1 MTNSNWEII
10 NNSLCATF
18 QFKNFTTAFA
28 FMTEV
33 AFVAEKQ
40 NHHPNW
46 SNVYNKVSFQLT
58 THDAGN
64 TVTQKD
70 YDLAKAIDAILMNN

>member
-1 MTNSNWEII
+1 MTNSNWETN

-70 YDLAKAIDAILMNN
+70 YDLANAIDAIYRAQ